1 MKPEEEVTKK
11 RMNKPLKIILI
22 SIGGLATAIVLF
34 LVTVFV
40 ANIFLNKSDQA
51 KIKPYGQ
58 SVSVDG
64 KNMNVLI
71 QGNGEETVVL
81 LPGYGTVAPGLD
93 FKLLIDELSP
103 FYKVVAIEP
112 FGYGLSDRTEKER
125 TTENIVSE
133 IHEAV
138 KQLNI
143 DRYILMAHSISG
155 MYSLNYVNKYPNEVS
170 AFVGIDNSIA
180 TEDRTDVKIPT
191 GKLKLLRKSGLGR
204 LLFKSSGNPYA
215 ELPFDDETK
224 EQLRLFTL
232 RNTYNYTHLNEM
244 GHMASNYK
252 GALNSTFPKDL
263 PLLLFVQGDDTLL
276 KDWIS
281 LHEEQVK
288 NSKQGKLVKLDAGHY
303 LHHTKS
309 KEIAENFK
317 TFTEELKKE

>member
-1 MKPEEEVTKK
+1 MG
-11 RMNKPLKIILI
+11 KPLRIILI
-22 SIGGLATAIVLF
+22 SIGALATAIVLF

-40 ANIFLNKSDQA
+40 ANIFFNKSDQA
-51 KIKPYGQ
+51 RIKPYGQ

-71 QGNGEETVVL
+71 QGKGEETVVL
-81 LPGYGTVAPGLD
+81 LPGYGTVAPALD

-125 TTENIVSE
+125 SMENIVSE

-155 MYSLNYVNKYPNEVS
+155 MYSLNYANKYPNEIS

-180 TEDRTDVKIPT
+180 TLVGMDVELPITKF
-191 GKLKLLRKSGLGR
+191 KLLRKSGLGR
-204 LLFKSSGNPYA
+204 LLLKSSGNPYDG
-215 ELPFDDETK
+215 LPFDDETK

-232 RNTYNYTHLNEM
+232 RNTYNNTHLNELE
-244 GHMASNYK
+244 HMASSK
-252 GALNSTFPKDL
+252 KEALNLKFPHNL
-263 PLLLFVQGDDTLL
+263 PLLLFVQGDDTVL

-281 LHEEQVK
+281 LHEEQLK
-288 NSKQGKLVKLDAGHY
+288 ESEQGKLVKLDAGHY

-309 KEIAENFK
+309 KEIAENFR
-317 TFTEELKKE
+317 TFMEEVK

>member
-1 MKPEEEVTKK
+1 
-11 RMNKPLKIILI
+11 MNKPLKIILI
-22 SIGGLATAIVLF
+22 SLGALATAIVLF

-180 TEDRTDVKIPT
+180 TEDRTNVKIPT

-204 LLFKSSGNPYA
+204 LLFKTSGNPYVG
-215 ELPFDDETK
+215 LPFDDETK

-232 RNTYNYTHLNEM
+232 RNTYNYTHLNEVE
-244 GHMASNYK
+244 HMSSNYK

-263 PLLLFVQGDDTLL
+263 PLLLFVQRG
-276 KDWIS
+276 
-281 LHEEQVK
+281 
-288 NSKQGKLVKLDAGHY
+288 
-303 LHHTKS
+303 
-309 KEIAENFK
+309 
-317 TFTEELKKE
+317 